1 MKKEVPVYH
10 IVTRVGE
17 KIEAVPMYRH
27 ILLKG
32 FPKKAHEIGLRLVP
46 GGLSNGKKVTPFYM
60 G

>member
-32 FPKKAHEIGLRLVP
+32 FPKKAHEIGLRLVTHE
-46 GGLSNGKKVTPFYM
+46 GYGSI
-60 G
+60 